1 MLQIIAG
8 IFRGISEKILGLFRK
23 KVRTDKELAELLEVY
38 HKFIPECSLI
48 SCLICS
54 MLMNKSISTEEYLRL
69 HAMYK
74 SALNGKVNVL
84 HYFNQPLSLDQHA
97 HEFQREYCGRFI
109 GRMIYIETMKELGY
123 AYE

>member
-1 MLQIIAG
+1 MKRITGL
-8 IFRGISEKILGLFRK
+8 FRRISENILGLFRK
-23 KVRTDKELAELLEVY
+23 KGRTDKELAELLEVY
-38 HKFIPECSLI
+38 YNFIPECSLI

-84 HYFNQPLSLDQHA
+84 QYFKQPLHLDQHT
-97 HEFQREYCGRFI
+97 HEFQRECCGRFI
-109 GRMIYIETMKELGY
+109 GRMIYIETMKETGY